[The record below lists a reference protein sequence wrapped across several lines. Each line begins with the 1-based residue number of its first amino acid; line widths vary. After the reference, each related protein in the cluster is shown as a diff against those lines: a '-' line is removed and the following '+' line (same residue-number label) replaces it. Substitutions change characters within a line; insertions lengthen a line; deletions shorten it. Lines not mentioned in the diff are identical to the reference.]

1 MTGPGSTPIVY
12 ADVTRVEVL
21 VESFTRLLE
30 HRPVEV
36 FADPVIRR
44 GLRELSGLSE
54 RRFIEASGRAAL
66 TRNDGAVQTESWGR
80 R

>member
-1 MTGPGSTPIVY
+1 VY

-30 HRPVEV
+30 LEPVEV

-44 GLRELSGLSE
+44 GLRELTGLSE
-54 RRFIEASGRAAL
+54 RRLVEASDRAGSAR
-66 TRNDGAVQTESWGR
+66 TGGAESTESWGR
-80 R
+80 P